1 MTSSFEDVYRI
12 QTARIMELERELA
25 AARKEIEWLRK
36 DAEIPEE
43 PDGLD
48 ELETRNYIA
57 ALRDLLKRKSAEV
70 QELSADKLFAEVMLK
85 DCNSFATRQRDR
97 AEAAEA
103 KLAAIEKERGEK

>member
-1 MTSSFEDVYRI
+1 MSDTPRTDV
-12 QTARIMELERELA
+12 
-25 AARKEIEWLRK
+25 
-36 DAEIPEE
+36 PEE

-103 KLAAIEKERGEK
+103 KLAAIEKERGDK